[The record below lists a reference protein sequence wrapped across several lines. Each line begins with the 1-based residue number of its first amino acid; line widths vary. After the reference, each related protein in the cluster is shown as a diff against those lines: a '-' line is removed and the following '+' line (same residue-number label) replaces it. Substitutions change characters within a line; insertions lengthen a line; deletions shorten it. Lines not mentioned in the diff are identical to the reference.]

1 MAQFIKTFE
10 TTQLAATENNV
21 NQWLTA
27 NPNVNVVSINSVTA
41 DDRPAGIHW
50 GIIILYEC

>member
-10 TTQLAATENNV
+10 TTQLAVTENNA

-27 NPNVNVVSINSVTA
+27 NPNVNVISITSVTA
-41 DDRPAGIHW
+41 DDRPVGIHW